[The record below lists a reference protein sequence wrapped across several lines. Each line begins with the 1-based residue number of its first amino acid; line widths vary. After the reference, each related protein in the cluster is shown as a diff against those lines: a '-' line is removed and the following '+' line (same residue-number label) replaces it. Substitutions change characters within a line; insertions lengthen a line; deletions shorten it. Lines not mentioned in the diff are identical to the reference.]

1 MRFVIGMAIVA
12 SALLGGCGQSEEQA
26 KANLRTKFVGQCN
39 TQMGTSLKEKGIDPA
54 RFCACSADSMMKGRT
69 AAELTKMDKDGV
81 GADEAGAKAAAECI
95 AQQQPAAVAQPA
107 APAAEP
113 ATAPAEE
120 EAPAEEATE

>member
-1 MRFVIGMAIVA
+1 
-12 SALLGGCGQSEEQA
+12 
-26 KANLRTKFVGQCN
+26 
-39 TQMGTSLKEKGIDPA
+39 
-54 RFCACSADSMMKGRT
+54 MMKGRT

-120 EAPAEEATE
+120 EAAAEETTE